1 MARTLPNL
9 ALHIGKAMRQDI
21 ILLYTRSFFLK
32 TVDMLHRPLT
42 FNHAEEK
49 SDFFSFVHVL
59 YFSTGK
65 PMFDFGLLVF
75 EVKIIV
81 RMYLVVCFFSW
92 ILDENGEPFG
102 WDTQGFHAQ
111 GCWGLFSAAPR

>member
-65 PMFDFGLLVF
+65 PMFDLVCW
-75 EVKIIV
+75 
-81 RMYLVVCFFSW
+81 YLK
-92 ILDENGEPFG
+92 
-102 WDTQGFHAQ
+102 
-111 GCWGLFSAAPR
+111 